1 MNVKNVLTVI
11 ILTVYVCYGNC
22 ARILGIFIVPSK
34 SHHIL
39 GSKLLKSLAEKG
51 HEVTMISPF
60 PFKNKV
66 TNYQDIFL
74 EEMLQYKQEKLQG
87 LLTHNATLTNKMTL
101 VHSMFYNMSEIFL
114 SHKKVQNLKTEKF
127 DLIIQFALFSES
139 YLGLAHHFGAP
150 VILLHTLGSTP
161 VLNKIIGN
169 TAPPSYVPSLNSFSQ
184 TSTEMTFFQRVRNTL
199 HIWYNYVIN
208 FPKMENLQQE
218 LLSKHFPEAP
228 SLQELLT
235 NVSLVFV
242 NSHYSI
248 ESPRP
253 YVPNM
258 IQIGGFH
265 VEEPKQLPQHLKEFL
280 DSATEGAV
288 LFSLGSNV
296 KISSLPREKLQAII
310 KVLGRLK
317 MKVLFK
323 TEHELDGLPS
333 NIKTQEWLPQNDILA
348 HPNIKLFISHGGLLS
363 TIEAVYHGIPILGIP
378 IFGDQ
383 QMNIADAAINGYA
396 LKIDIGQLNEEQF
409 SNVISEILT
418 NPKYRDNIQ
427 LRSSLMRDQPIKP
440 LDKAIFWVEH
450 VLKYKGAAHLKNSS
464 NKLYL
469 YQYLLLDVIVFIF
482 TIIFLIVMLLYILV
496 KGLVRFV
503 KHILR
508 KIKYKRD

>member
-1 MNVKNVLTVI
+1 LIETNTFYKETI
-11 ILTVYVCYGNC
+11 IV
-22 ARILGIFIVPSK
+22 
-34 SHHIL
+34 
-39 GSKLLKSLAEKG
+39 
-51 HEVTMISPF
+51 
-60 PFKNKV
+60 
-66 TNYQDIFL
+66 
-74 EEMLQYKQEKLQG
+74 
-87 LLTHNATLTNKMTL
+87 
-101 VHSMFYNMSEIFL
+101 
-114 SHKKVQNLKTEKF
+114 
-127 DLIIQFALFSES
+127 
-139 YLGLAHHFGAP
+139 
-150 VILLHTLGSTP
+150 
-161 VLNKIIGN
+161 
-169 TAPPSYVPSLNSFSQ
+169 
-184 TSTEMTFFQRVRNTL
+184 
-199 HIWYNYVIN
+199 
-208 FPKMENLQQE
+208 
-218 LLSKHFPEAP
+218 
-228 SLQELLT
+228 
-235 NVSLVFV
+235 
-242 NSHYSI
+242 
-248 ESPRP
+248 
-253 YVPNM
+253 
-258 IQIGGFH
+258 
-265 VEEPKQLPQHLKEFL
+265 
-280 DSATEGAV
+280 
-288 LFSLGSNV
+288 
-296 KISSLPREKLQAII
+296 
-310 KVLGRLK
+310 
-317 MKVLFK
+317 
-323 TEHELDGLPS
+323 
-333 NIKTQEWLPQNDILA
+333 A